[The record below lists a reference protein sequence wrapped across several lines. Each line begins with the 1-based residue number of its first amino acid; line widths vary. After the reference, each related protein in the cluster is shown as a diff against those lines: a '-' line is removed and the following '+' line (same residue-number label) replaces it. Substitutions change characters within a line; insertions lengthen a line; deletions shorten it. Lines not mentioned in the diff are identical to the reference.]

1 MRKIA
6 SASPTLRALTRAIPA
21 LAVLLTACAQM
32 PAQPPQPTQTP
43 QPIQAPQPI
52 HAAPPGQV
60 PQSSQAVQAPQ
71 PAPAATPA
79 PPANGAPH
87 SLAEHQE
94 KIRAHRMQR
103 LADKL
108 SIEPKVL
115 KESCRYESDISTP
128 PPRKRVALTFDDG
141 PEPGQTELI
150 LATLSRYGIR
160 ATFFMIGE
168 KVERHP
174 HLVAA
179 VAAGGHHLVAN
190 HSWNHPN
197 FHSISPELQA
207 QELLKGEQALG
218 TLLQNKLFRYP
229 YGNSTCET
237 NALLKE
243 RGYKTVGWHVDS
255 CDWAFDRN
263 GSVDAK
269 EAMECGVLPQYR
281 GDYVGH
287 VLSAVRAHHGGII
300 LMHEIHPNTIKDL
313 DQIIKGILADGY
325 AFGSIDEDAFSE
337 SLR

>member
-1 MRKIA
+1 
-6 SASPTLRALTRAIPA
+6 LTRVIPA
-21 LAVLLTACAQM
+21 LALLLAACAQM
-32 PAQPPQPTQTP
+32 PAQPLQPT
-43 QPIQAPQPI
+43 QAPQPSQAPQPV
-52 HAAPPGQV
+52 HAAPPVQV
-60 PQSSQAVQAPQ
+60 AQSSQAVQAPQ
-71 PAPAATPA
+71 QATAATPT
-79 PPANGAPH
+79 PPATGVPH

-108 SIEPKVL
+108 TVEPHVL

-141 PEPGQTELI
+141 PEPGQTEHI
-150 LATLSRYGIR
+150 LATLARYGIS

-179 VAAGGHHLVAN
+179 VAAAGHHLVAN
-190 HSWNHPN
+190 HSWSHPN
-197 FHSISPELQA
+197 FHGISPAVQA
-207 QELLKGEQALG
+207 QELLKGEQVLG
-218 TLLQNKLFRYP
+218 SVMRDKLFRYP

-263 GSVDAK
+263 GSVDVK

-281 GDYVGH
+281 SDYVGH

-300 LMHEIHPNTIKDL
+300 LMHEIHPNTVKDL
-313 DQIIKGILADGY
+313 EPIIKGILADGY
-325 AFGSIDEDAFSE
+325 VFGSVDESAFSD